1 MLVEFRVGNYR
12 SFHHPQTL
20 SLAAGRDLA
29 HPGNLIA
36 CGKDN
41 LLKAAAVF
49 GANASGK
56 SNLIKAFGFMRSF
69 VRDSAT
75 RMNVGDKIPVVPF
88 RLTDDSLHEPSLFE
102 VILVLDKVRY
112 QYGFTASLQRVHDEW
127 LIAYPKGRP
136 RRWFERRFDPQTQET
151 RWAFRGD
158 LAKQGDSIRDKTRDN
173 GLILSRGAELN
184 VDLLIPIFLWF
195 RDSLRVMNLSDF
207 PTVQHVSQK
216 TAKRFQEDTGFRQR
230 ALRILQDADLGI
242 KHIRVVDRQVG
253 PDDLPKG
260 LSEFL
265 PEEVKRE
272 LFEVLGRRVESV
284 HSVAGATR
292 EAVFNFEEAESL
304 GTQRLFALT
313 GPWLAA
319 MRSAITVVVDELDC
333 SMHPLLV
340 RSLIALFQSPEWN
353 PKGAQLIFATH
364 DSTLM
369 TQSLFRRDQI
379 WLVEKST
386 SEASQLFSLYDF
398 KHKPRKGEALEKGY
412 LAGRYGAVPTL
423 GSTFEDVEFD

>member
-1 MLVEFRVGNYR
+1 MLFEFRVGNYR

-20 SLAAGRDLA
+20 SLTAGRDRA
-29 HPGNLIA
+29 HPGNLIG

-102 VILVLDKVRY
+102 VTLFLDKLRY
-112 QYGFTASLQRVHDEW
+112 RYGFTASRQRVHDEW

-136 RRWFERRFDPQTQET
+136 QRWFERQFDPQTQET

-195 RDSLRVMNLSDF
+195 RGSLRVMDLSDF
-207 PTVQHVSQK
+207 PTVQHVSQR
-216 TAKRFQEDTGFRQR
+216 TAKQFQDDTTFQER
-230 ALRILQDADLGI
+230 ALRVLQDADLGI
-242 KHIRVVDRQVG
+242 KSIRVVDRQVG
-253 PDDLPKG
+253 PGEQLFLEA
-260 LSEFL
+260 LS
-265 PEEVKRE
+265 RH
-272 LFEVLGRRVESV
+272 VESV
-284 HSVAGATR
+284 HSVAGANR
-292 EAVFNFEEAESL
+292 EEVFDFEEAESL

-340 RSLIALFQSPEWN
+340 RSLIALFQSAQWN

-386 SEASQLFSLYDF
+386 SEASHLFSLYDS
-398 KHKPRKGEALEKGY
+398 KDKPRKGEVLEKHY